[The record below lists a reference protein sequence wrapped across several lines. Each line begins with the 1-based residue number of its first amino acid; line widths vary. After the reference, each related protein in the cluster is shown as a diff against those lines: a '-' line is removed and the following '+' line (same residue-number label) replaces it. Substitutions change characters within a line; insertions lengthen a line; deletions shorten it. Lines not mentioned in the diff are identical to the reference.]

1 MYLPDFLKLYADL
14 PGYLASVSPPSTIPT
29 ELSTSLSRPDSVL
42 VSKDSIYLFELT
54 VPTNTQ
60 QYLLAARAWKEDKY
74 GSLLYD
80 LQCTGLVV
88 DLISIEIGCLGHFML
103 EALAQVATAYC
114 VPKKTTVT
122 V

>member
-1 MYLPDFLKLYADL
+1 MLTFQVT
-14 PGYLASVSPPSTIPT
+14 YLASVSPPSTIPT
-29 ELSTSLSRPDSVL
+29 ELSTSLSRPDLVL

-60 QYLLAARAWKEDKY
+60 QHLLAARAWKEDRY

-80 LQCTGLVV
+80 LQRTGLVV
-88 DLISIEIGCLGHFML
+88 LISIEIGCLGHFMP
-103 EALAQVATAYC
+103 ETFAQVATACC
-114 VPKKTTVT
+114 VSEENCPVT